1 MLIKQN
7 VSIRATMTNANDKN
21 FSLYFKSG
29 LITEPAINAGFVIDL
44 IVFYPKIDDLPA
56 VYR

>member
-1 MLIKQN
+1 
-7 VSIRATMTNANDKN
+7 MTNANDKN